1 MGQVTDSEID
11 QYIELVY
18 TVIIDYYLTIELFF
32 NQYSMQAEDSE
43 SQTTRFVTR
52 QSVQQFFKDVELDI
66 PTKIA
71 SLLLAKL
78 DPGEQNKVNF
88 LQVRNLF
95 LKNLVDSTKQII
107 ERLIGDI
114 KNFTKERL
122 TFTSLMFKFS
132 KSSEQSKLIQVEK
145 VNEAFI
151 YIRSGI
157 KHKDVSFLISYYGMR
172 KTLKNEINYQEL
184 RLDLYN
190 DASNYKLS
198 GLEVL
203 EGQSFSSQKFEFTQ
217 QFSNLD
223 ATNINKLSKIVL
235 QLSRIVQ
242 RYRPNDI
249 LSYFEIKGIT
259 DHYLRY
265 QEFKSKIQQLDVF
278 LTEED
283 IFFLFKQLDKM
294 DQNQISVFYFLNIIQ
309 FDFNAN
315 QLDRFIQR
323 VGGIDVRRLQQ
334 CQTLLQDINFFLQ
347 ANKKTPEEVF
357 WCQEQVM
364 NFIDFRYKLLDLGM
378 NLQIRDVTKEMDMLQ
393 MLIVDPEDQN
403 NVRVDVFLKIL
414 GKYNEKVSENQGMN
428 IIFNF
433 NTIIFWFVKIY
444 DQMEIMGYDLSFFE
458 RYKEK
463 QTLMKLENFEHV
475 LFKVLQLQYDYYY
488 PFLIQHLT
496 SSTNPAQQEF
506 NQKYKYV
513 CLDKIRQGLEREQRA
528 RTILQK
534 LRKKLWA
541 EQLSIDF
548 LVKSFNLDNNQDLN
562 QQEFYGMIKQISTE
576 PNDEDIAYL
585 FKRMDISGDES
596 INLKEI

>member
-151 YIRSGI
+151 YIRNDHQFFWGLFSALVSPPPPSLYGWRVGGESARCALSCPAASRRLQVLPRPKPPIDCFSCFAFFVWRWPILGSGI

-393 MLIVDPEDQN
+393 MLIVDAEDQN

-444 DQMEIMGYDLSFFE
+444 DQMEIMGKRAL
-458 RYKEK
+458 R
-463 QTLMKLENFEHV
+463 L
-475 LFKVLQLQYDYYY
+475 
-488 PFLIQHLT
+488 
-496 SSTNPAQQEF
+496 PASRT
-506 NQKYKYV
+506 
-513 CLDKIRQGLEREQRA
+513 CARAGSLERSPCSA
-528 RTILQK
+528 
-534 LRKKLWA
+534 LRRDRRLC
-541 EQLSIDF
+541 
-548 LVKSFNLDNNQDLN
+548 
-562 QQEFYGMIKQISTE
+562 
-576 PNDEDIAYL
+576 
-585 FKRMDISGDES
+585 R
-596 INLKEI
+596 